1 MAKTDLSQFKGVFT
15 ALITPFDKQGQVD
28 EAAFETFVDWQV
40 REGVSGVVPCG
51 TTGESPTL
59 SYAEHKRVIEQCI
72 DVVGGRVPVM
82 AGTGSNSTEEAI
94 MLTQHA
100 KQAGAEAALVVVP
113 YYNKPSQEGMYQHF
127 KAIAETVDLPLFIY
141 NIPGR
146 SVVNLADETIARLA
160 KLENI
165 AGIKDATGDLTRPL
179 LLRELAPDFI
189 QLSGEDMTAVAFNAS
204 GGVGCI
210 SVTSNIFP
218 KEVAKVQELSLQGKF
233 AEALALHQKLVPV
246 HQAMFCET
254 SPAPVKYAASV
265 LGKCLPSLRLP
276 LVEASASC
284 RNQVENVLNAMA
296 VA

>member
-1 MAKTDLSQFKGVFT
+1 
-15 ALITPFDKQGQVD
+15 
-28 EAAFETFVDWQV
+28 
-40 REGVSGVVPCG
+40 
-51 TTGESPTL
+51 
-59 SYAEHKRVIEQCI
+59 
-72 DVVGGRVPVM
+72 
-82 AGTGSNSTEEAI
+82 
-94 MLTQHA
+94 
-100 KQAGAEAALVVVP
+100 GAEAALVVVP

-218 KEVAKVQELSLQGKF
+218 KEV
-233 AEALALHQKLVPV
+233 
-246 HQAMFCET
+246 
-254 SPAPVKYAASV
+254 
-265 LGKCLPSLRLP
+265 
-276 LVEASASC
+276 
-284 RNQVENVLNAMA
+284 
-296 VA
+296 